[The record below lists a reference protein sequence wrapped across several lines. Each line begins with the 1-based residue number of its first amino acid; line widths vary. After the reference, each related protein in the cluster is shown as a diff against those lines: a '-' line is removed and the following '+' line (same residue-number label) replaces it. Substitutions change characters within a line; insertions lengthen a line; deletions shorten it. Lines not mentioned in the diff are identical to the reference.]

1 MTVCNGRLSLHR
13 DKRGSN
19 NGRRRNQ
26 STERTAKTHG
36 NSTALPTPES
46 TSGDTAGA
54 GKRKVQVVGARR
66 IWGTM
71 KDSTVKSVK
80 NVISRVCKI
89 DGGLRVKRK
98 TKENP
103 VTNRTKWWF
112 VIHADECLLSDLDA
126 KWEQVKLQTL
136 WKLEPCFKPENPP
149 TEAETPPTE
158 AEIPPTDARTSETD
172 TDSVPPPT
180 DLETAHDQNVSLA
193 TTSSDTADSQQQ
205 LVPGSD

>member
-1 MTVCNGRLSLHR
+1 M
-13 DKRGSN
+13 
-19 NGRRRNQ
+19 
-26 STERTAKTHG
+26 
-36 NSTALPTPES
+36 
-46 TSGDTAGA
+46 
-54 GKRKVQVVGARR
+54 VGARK

-80 NVISRVCKI
+80 NVISCVCKI